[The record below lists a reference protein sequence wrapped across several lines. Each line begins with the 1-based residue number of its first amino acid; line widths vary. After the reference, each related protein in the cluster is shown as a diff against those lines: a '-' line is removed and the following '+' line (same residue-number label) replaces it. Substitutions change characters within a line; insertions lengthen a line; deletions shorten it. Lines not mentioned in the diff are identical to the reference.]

1 MQKPAHVFVISGG
14 RIDTSILYRF
24 TTLDCANMTGE
35 GWVFFNSRVVGCET
49 SGGYVHGTDM
59 LLAQALGYNA
69 HAKKIDG
76 SNIEL
81 LRQMLPAKRSRW
93 PLFDP
98 ACTLM
103 RD

>member
-1 MQKPAHVFVISGG
+1 MQKPGHVVGISGG

-24 TTLDCANMTGE
+24 TTLDCVNVTVSR
-35 GWVFFNSRVVGCET
+35 WIFFNSRVVGCET
-49 SGGYVHGTDM
+49 SGGYLHGSDM
-59 LLAQALGYNA
+59 LLAPALSYNA
-69 HAKKIDG
+69 LTRKING

-81 LRQMLPAKRSRW
+81 LRRMLPAKRSRR

-103 RD
+103 